1 MQTQLFL
8 LSSLYIYHGQKY
20 VIYPHFHKIIISL
33 NQSPHYICGMSVPP
47 VMMAQVAHEYGNI
60 GYLNYKSNE
69 IRRISSPMVSGSSR
83 CNIGTS
89 IHAGLG
95 HKMNMNKDSLSARKD
110 KFRSEVL
117 MYRGKYPDDMLK
129 DFFLSIGLNAEP
141 ENALWEGTYI
151 WSFQTF
157 SQVWF

>member
-1 MQTQLFL
+1 
-8 LSSLYIYHGQKY
+8 
-20 VIYPHFHKIIISL
+20 
-33 NQSPHYICGMSVPP
+33 
-47 VMMAQVAHEYGNI
+47 
-60 GYLNYKSNE
+60 
-69 IRRISSPMVSGSSR
+69 MVSGSSR

-129 DFFLSIGLNAEP
+129 DFFEYWTECGGRKMRFEK
-141 ENALWEGTYI
+141 ER
-151 WSFQTF
+151 TF
-157 SQVWF
+157 EVPNV